1 MSRPRPVPLGPK
13 GVVAVAIAS
22 VFGVAAFGW
31 PFLIAP
37 RSGLADG
44 LDAWIVFAGLL
55 GLVILTVLAL
65 LAEGTMDAKAVA
77 MLGVLS
83 AVAAAVRPLGAG
95 TAGIEPLFFVII
107 LGGRAFGPGF
117 GFVLGSTA
125 LFSSALLTGGVGPW
139 LPFQMFAAAW
149 IAMGAGLLPGASG
162 RREVWLLAAYGAVA
176 AFGYGLVTNLTFWP
190 FTLGPTTSIS
200 FVPGDAVADNLV
212 RFLAFD
218 LAPSLGWD
226 LGRAI
231 TTALL
236 LALTATPVLRALRR
250 AGRRAAFG
258 AAPEFAPAA
267 TSPDRDGSAGPAAV
281 VERGDNGRYDLDAPI
296 PGPAPSGAT
305 THSVAATTGGGPGRP
320 RRVTGTA

>member
-1 MSRPRPVPLGPK
+1 VSESKPVPVGPK
-13 GVVAVAIAS
+13 GVVAIAIAS

-44 LDAWIVFAGLL
+44 LDAGLVFGGLL
-55 GLVILTVLAL
+55 ALVTVTVLAL
-65 LAEGTMDAKAVA
+65 LADGTMDAKAVA

-149 IAMGAGLLPGASG
+149 VAMGAGLLPRASG
-162 RREVWLLAAYGAVA
+162 RGEVALLAGYGAAA
-176 AFGYGLVTNLTFWP
+176 AFIYGLVMNLSFWP
-190 FTLGPTTSIS
+190 FILGPGTSIS
-200 FVPGDAVADNLV
+200 FVPGDPVSDNLV
-212 RFLAFD
+212 RFLAYD
-218 LAPSLGWD
+218 LASSMGWD

-236 LALTATPVLRALRR
+236 VGLTARPVLRALRR
-250 AGRRAAFG
+250 AGRRAAFDAVPEFTAA
-258 AAPEFAPAA
+258 AAPLPKTPLTKTNPPPGTAPPLQPSAA
-267 TSPDRDGSAGPAAV
+267 TESGGLSSAAASPR
-281 VERGDNGRYDLDAPI
+281 LFT
-296 PGPAPSGAT
+296 PSRA
-305 THSVAATTGGGPGRP
+305 
-320 RRVTGTA
+320 

>member
-1 MSRPRPVPLGPK
+1 MTRPVPVGAR
-13 GVVAVAIAS
+13 GVLAIGVAS

-37 RSGLADG
+37 QAGLVDG
-44 LDAWIVFAGLL
+44 LDAWLVFGGLL
-55 GLVILTVLAL
+55 TLVTLTLLAL

-83 AVAAAVRPLGAG
+83 AVAAAVRPLGGG

-149 IAMGAGLLPGASG
+149 VAMGAGLLPRAAG
-162 RREVWLLAAYGAVA
+162 RAEVALLAAYGAVA
-176 AFGYGLVTNLTFWP
+176 AFLYGLVMNLSFWP
-190 FTLGPTTSIS
+190 LTLGPGTSIS
-200 FVPGDAVADNLV
+200 FVPGDPVGDNLT

-218 LAPSLGWD
+218 LATSMGWD

-236 LALTATPVLRALRR
+236 VAVTATPMLRALRR
-250 AGRRAAFG
+250 AGRRAAFD
-258 AAPEFAPAA
+258 AVPEFMPSAPV
-267 TSPDRDGSAGPAAV
+267 DR
-281 VERGDNGRYDLDAPI
+281 
-296 PGPAPSGAT
+296 
-305 THSVAATTGGGPGRP
+305 
-320 RRVTGTA
+320 

>member
-1 MSRPRPVPLGPK
+1 MSQPQEDAALTLQVSAGAPDEPAPAVRATSRPVPVGCRGAL
-13 GVVAVAIAS
+13 AIAIAS

-37 RSGLADG
+37 QSGLTDG
-44 LDAWIVFAGLL
+44 LDAWLVFGCLL
-55 GLVILTVLAL
+55 ALVIVTVLAL

-83 AVAAAVRPLGAG
+83 AVAAAVRPLGGG

-149 IAMGAGLLPGASG
+149 VATGAGLLPRCTG
-162 RREVWLLAAYGAVA
+162 RREVAVLAAYGAVA
-176 AFGYGLVTNLTFWP
+176 AFLYGLVMNLTFWP
-190 FTLGPTTSIS
+190 FTLGPLTSIS
-200 FVPGDAVADNLV
+200 FVPGDPVGDNLV
-212 RFLAFD
+212 RFLAYD
-218 LAPSLGWD
+218 LATSMGWD
-226 LGRAI
+226 LGRAV

-236 LALTATPVLRALRR
+236 VALTAKPVLRALRR
-250 AGRRAAFG
+250 AGRRAAFD
-258 AAPEFAPAA
+258 AVPEFTPGL
-267 TSPDRDGSAGPAAV
+267 GSRTTP
-281 VERGDNGRYDLDAPI
+281 
-296 PGPAPSGAT
+296 PGISRQ
-305 THSVAATTGGGPGRP
+305 S
-320 RRVTGTA
+320 